1 MKFTVAWDWL
11 LALFAQHLRQ
21 LVGLRGDSRY
31 SFTIG
36 ALIMMLWIFPEDHW
50 IILGDISKPQ
60 ACTMSPSDYTYPQRR
75 KMSKF
80 LKEFL
85 KENGLKNSIFE
96 KTRFLLFEAYGPQ
109 KWSYEWFVRLFGNV
123 LDCFWSFETHRHPK
137 CSKILKISIFL
148 TKPSKILYFELIW
161 ASEAAGWLRVWL

>member
-1 MKFTVAWDWL
+1 MTTCGKFCFYFRFYIKSRSETWHKWCLELGESHITV
-11 LALFAQHLRQ
+11 RNS
-21 LVGLRGDSRY
+21 LVEPNH
-31 SFTIG
+31 SFFTKK
-36 ALIMMLWIFPEDHW
+36 LKSL
-50 IILGDISKPQ
+50 SK
-60 ACTMSPSDYTYPQRR
+60 S
-75 KMSKF
+75 

-85 KENGLKNSIFE
+85 KENSLKNSIFE

-109 KWSYEWFVRLFGNV
+109 KWSYEWFVRLFGSV

-161 ASEAAGWLRVWL
+161 ASETAGWLRVWL